1 VLWQWIGGRQS
12 TCFLKQA
19 TVTVKRFKRYAN
31 GIGGGATWKK
41 VRRRQIEGDIPQLEV
56 L

>member
-1 VLWQWIGGRQS
+1 
-12 TCFLKQA
+12 LKP
-19 TVTVKRFKRYAN
+19 TKVTVRRFKRYAY

-41 VRRRQIEGDIPQLEV
+41 VRRRHIEGDIPQLEV